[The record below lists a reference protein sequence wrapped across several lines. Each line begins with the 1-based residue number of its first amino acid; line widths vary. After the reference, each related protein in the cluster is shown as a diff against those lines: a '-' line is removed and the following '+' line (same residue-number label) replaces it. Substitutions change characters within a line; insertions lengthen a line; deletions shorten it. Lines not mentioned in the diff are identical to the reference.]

1 MALTMHTMSSAM
13 HTRSRAV
20 LCKQGHA
27 STAAVSRPGLQ
38 GSKLCIRAMA
48 SESKIEAIAAEN
60 VEVDAML
67 ATGSGSDSEEKV
79 WNRWVLN

>member
-1 MALTMHTMSSAM
+1 
-13 HTRSRAV
+13 
-20 LCKQGHA
+20 
-27 STAAVSRPGLQ
+27 
-38 GSKLCIRAMA
+38 MA

-60 VEVDAML
+60 FEVDAML